1 MDGLK
6 VASRSGSNK
15 REWVNRFPW
24 RRRKNKDDELYV
36 TEEGFEV
43 KLGERRIWGI
53 AANRKG

>member
-6 VASRSGSNK
+6 VAPRSGSNK
-15 REWVNRFPW
+15 RECVNRFPW
-24 RRRKNKDDELYV
+24 RRRNNKDYELYV
-36 TEEGFEV
+36 TEEGFEI

>member
-15 REWVNRFPW
+15 RERVNRFPW
-24 RRRKNKDDELYV
+24 RRRKNKDYELYV